1 MKASKFFWLKSK
13 FARVLAEKTEEPV
26 QVEQVREE
34 KPLEE
39 EEPKPAP
46 EPKKTQNSKKKA

>member
-13 FARVLAEKTEEPV
+13 FAKVLGEKTVEPV
-26 QVEQVREE
+26 QVEQVQEE

-39 EEPKPAP
+39 EPKSTP
-46 EPKKTQNSKKKA
+46 EPKKTQNSKKKV